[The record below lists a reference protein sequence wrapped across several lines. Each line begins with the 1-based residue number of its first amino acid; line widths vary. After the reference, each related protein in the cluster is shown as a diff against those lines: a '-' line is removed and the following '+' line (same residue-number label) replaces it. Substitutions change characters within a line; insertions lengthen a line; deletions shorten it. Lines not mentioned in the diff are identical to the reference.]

1 MRRAMLM
8 SLLVAVL
15 GLGAL
20 TGPAAAQGPANKSA
34 PAGKQPAGRQPADT
48 LITLKLGDDAPPLRI
63 AKWVKGGPIDK
74 FEPGKVY
81 VIEFWTTWCT
91 PCHET
96 FPLLN
101 EIRNTHANVEVI
113 GISFTDAKGESIDKV
128 IPFVEQAGDKMS
140 FAVAFDDDR
149 RTILSYMEA
158 SGFKDIPTSY
168 IINQQ
173 GRVVWMGHPLDR
185 MTEALEQIV
194 AGRYDLNA
202 AIIAS
207 QRKTELLRRAKPYED
222 KLKDAYQK
230 GDMRTAFELTDQ
242 LVKMDA
248 QFFGTYAAVKFSMLL
263 TKVKDYPEAYRY
275 TQWLLSD
282 AFKDNPQAL
291 NRMAWTILDD
301 PGVEKRDFD
310 MALKLARRANEI
322 QKAKD
327 PDVMDTLARAY
338 FEKGDIDKA
347 IEWQGRAMD
356 LAKPEARTR
365 MQETMD
371 RYKSRKA
378 EAATKAPG
386 GG

>member
-1 MRRAMLM
+1 MRPKILTPA
-8 SLLVAVL
+8 L
-15 GLGAL
+15 GICFL
-20 TGPAAAQGPANKSA
+20 TAAAMGQPGTPKTA
-34 PAGKQPAGRQPADT
+34 PGQKTPAGRQPAETAVT
-48 LITLKLGDDAPPLRI
+48 LRLGDEAPPLRI

-74 FEPGKVY
+74 FETGKVY
-81 VIEFWTTWCT
+81 AIEFWTTWCT

-101 EIRNTHANVEVI
+101 QIRQKHPEVEVI

-128 IPFVEQAGDKMS
+128 IPFVEQAGDKMGFS
-140 FAVAFDDDR
+140 VAFDDDR
-149 RTILSYMEA
+149 RTILAYMDA
-158 SGFKDIPTSY
+158 SGYKDIPAAY
-168 IINQQ
+168 VINQN
-173 GRVVWMGHPLDR
+173 GRVVWMGHPLDK
-185 MTEALEQIV
+185 MSEAIDQIV
-194 AGRYDLNA
+194 AGEYDLNA
-202 AIIAS
+202 AIITA

-222 KLKDAYQK
+222 KLKEAYQK
-230 GDMRTAFELTDQ
+230 GDVRTAFELTDQ

-248 QFFGTYAAVKFSMLL
+248 QFFGTYAAVKFTMLL

-301 PGVEKRDFD
+301 PGVEKRDYD

-327 PDVMDTLARAY
+327 PDIIDTLARAY
-338 FEKGDIDKA
+338 FEKGDVDKA
-347 IEWQGRAMD
+347 IEWQARALE
-356 LAKPEARTR
+356 LARPDARTR
-365 MQETMD
+365 MQETLD
-371 RYKSRKA
+371 KYKARKA
-378 EAATKAPG
+378 ETGGKAPG